1 MKNWRAKI
9 AVVAGALLLA
19 GCRELPRYLS
29 SDTTIARAAGKELR
43 LKDVRSVV
51 PPGLAGDDSVAY
63 MKLYV
68 DRWIRKQL
76 KLREAETLF
85 SSSAGDIDRMVEEY
99 RQALL
104 IRQLDQH
111 YVDRSIDTLFTD
123 EEIAAYYNAHKSDFK
138 LDRTIV
144 KGRIVRFGEHYR
156 QAAKLKQL
164 MASTGAAQQQDFSDL
179 CEKNDFAVNDFR
191 TQWVDFSEFLSY
203 LPTLRS
209 QSYDSVL
216 ASTAVQEMRDSHS
229 HYYFQIDAVLREGET
244 IPLERLKGTIRR
256 ILFNQRKGEIIRNH
270 EEELYRQAVEKGDV
284 KLFDRGAEEPSG
296 LGPEAVMRDG
306 TPEEAPAIPA
316 SSTPASTS
324 SSAPSASSSAQ
335 PGPSSTSV
343 QE

>member
-9 AVVAGALLLA
+9 AVAAGVLLLA
-19 GCRELPRYLS
+19 GCRELPRYFS
-29 SDTTIARAAGKELR
+29 SDTTIARAGGKELR
-43 LKDVRSVV
+43 LNDVRSVV
-51 PPGLAGDDSVAY
+51 PPGLSGEDSTAY
-63 MKLYV
+63 MKVYV

-111 YVDRSIDTLFTD
+111 YVDRSIDTVFTAD
-123 EEIAAYYNAHKSDFK
+123 EISAYYNAHKSDFK

-144 KGRIVRFGEHYR
+144 KGRIVRFDASYR
-156 QAAKLKQL
+156 QAARLKTL
-164 MASTGAAQQQDFSDL
+164 MASKTPAYQQDFSDI
-179 CEKNDFAVNDFR
+179 CEKNNFAVNDFR
-191 TQWVDFSEFLSY
+191 EQWIDFPEFLSY

-229 HYYFQIDAVLREGET
+229 RYYFQIEAVMREGEP
-244 IPLERLKGTIRR
+244 IPLERLSGTIRR

-270 EEELYRQAVEKGDV
+270 EEELFRRATEEGEV
-284 KLFDRGAEEPSG
+284 KLFEEHCERRERGDGKP
-296 LGPEAVMRDG
+296 AV
-306 TPEEAPAIPA
+306 E
-316 SSTPASTS
+316 
-324 SSAPSASSSAQ
+324 
-335 PGPSSTSV
+335 
-343 QE
+343 

>member
-9 AVVAGALLLA
+9 AVAAGVLLLA
-19 GCRELPRYLS
+19 GCRELPRYFS
-29 SDTTIARAAGKELR
+29 SDTTIARAGGKELR
-43 LKDVRSVV
+43 LNDVRSVV
-51 PPGLAGDDSVAY
+51 PPGLSGEDSTAY
-63 MKLYV
+63 MKVYV

-111 YVDRSIDTLFTD
+111 YVDRSIDTVFTAD
-123 EEIAAYYNAHKSDFK
+123 EISAYYNAHKGDFK

-144 KGRIVRFGEHYR
+144 KGRIVRFDASYR
-156 QAAKLKQL
+156 QAARLKTL
-164 MASTGAAQQQDFSDL
+164 MASKSPAFQQDFSDI
-179 CEKNDFAVNDFR
+179 CEKNNFAVNDFR
-191 TQWVDFSEFLSY
+191 EQWIDFPEFLSY

-229 HYYFQIDAVLREGET
+229 RYYFQIEAVMREGEP
-244 IPLERLKGTIRR
+244 IPLERLSGTIRR

-270 EEELYRQAVEKGDV
+270 EEELFRRATEEGEV
-284 KLFDRGAEEPSG
+284 KLFEEHCERRERGDGKP
-296 LGPEAVMRDG
+296 AV
-306 TPEEAPAIPA
+306 E
-316 SSTPASTS
+316 
-324 SSAPSASSSAQ
+324 
-335 PGPSSTSV
+335 
-343 QE
+343 